1 MRARLI
7 VIKKV
12 KDYREKNN
20 LTQEELSLKLNKKKD
35 FITRLEDNKLS
46 RALTIDLIDQIAK
59 ILNVSIQQLMEDEW
73 I

>member
-12 KDYREKNN
+12 KEYREKNN
-20 LTQEELSLKLNKKKD
+20 LSQEELSLKLNKKKD

-46 RALTIDLIDQIAK
+46 KALTIDLIEQIAD
-59 ILNVSIQQLMEDEW
+59 ILNISIKQLMKDE
-73 I
+73 

>member
-59 ILNVSIQQLMEDEW
+59 ILNVSIQQLMEDE
-73 I
+73 

>member
-1 MRARLI
+1 MRTRLI

-12 KDYREKNN
+12 KEYREKNN
-20 LTQEELSLKLNKKKD
+20 LSQEELSLKLNKKKD

-59 ILNVSIQQLMEDEW
+59 ILNVSIQQLMEDE
-73 I
+73 

>member
-46 RALTIDLIDQIAK
+46 RVLTIDLIDQIAK
-59 ILNVSIQQLMEDEW
+59 ILNVSIQQLMEDE
-73 I
+73 

>member
-1 MRARLI
+1 M
-7 VIKKV
+7 

-59 ILNVSIQQLMEDEW
+59 ILNVSIEQLMEDE
-73 I
+73 

>member
-35 FITRLEDNKLS
+35 FITRLEDNKLF

-59 ILNVSIQQLMEDEW
+59 ILNVSIEQLMEDE
-73 I
+73 

>member
-59 ILNVSIQQLMEDEW
+59 ILNVSIQQLMENE
-73 I
+73 

>member
-59 ILNVSIQQLMEDEW
+59 ILNVSIEQLMDDE
-73 I
+73 

>member
-12 KDYREKNN
+12 KDYREKNY
-20 LTQEELSLKLNKKKD
+20 LTQEELSLKLNKKKY

-59 ILNVSIQQLMEDEW
+59 ILNVSIQQLMEDE
-73 I
+73 

>member
-1 MRARLI
+1 M
-7 VIKKV
+7 

-59 ILNVSIQQLMEDEW
+59 ILNVSIQHLMEDE
-73 I
+73 

>member
-35 FITRLEDNKLS
+35 FITRLEDNKLT

-59 ILNVSIQQLMEDEW
+59 ILNVSIQQLMEDE
-73 I
+73 

>member
-12 KDYREKNN
+12 KEYREKNN
-20 LTQEELSLKLNKKKD
+20 LTQEELLLMLNKRED

-46 RALTIDLIDQIAK
+46 KALTIDFKNL
-59 ILNVSIQQLMEDEW
+59 
-73 I
+73 

>member
-20 LTQEELSLKLNKKKD
+20 LTPEELSLKLNKKKD

-59 ILNVSIQQLMEDEW
+59 ILNVSIQQLMEDE
-73 I
+73 

>member
-20 LTQEELSLKLNKKKD
+20 LTQEELSLKLNEKKD

-59 ILNVSIQQLMEDEW
+59 ILNVSIQQLMEDE
-73 I
+73 

>member
-12 KDYREKNN
+12 KEYREKNN

-59 ILNVSIQQLMEDEW
+59 ILNVSIQQLMEDE
-73 I
+73 

>member
-59 ILNVSIQQLMEDEW
+59 ILNVSIEQLMEDE
-73 I
+73 

>member
-59 ILNVSIQQLMEDEW
+59 NLNVSIEQLMEDE
-73 I
+73 

>member
-59 ILNVSIQQLMEDEW
+59 ILNVSIEQQMEDE
-73 I
+73 

>member
-12 KDYREKNN
+12 KEYREKNN
-20 LTQEELSLKLNKKKD
+20 LTQEELSLMLNKRED

-46 RALTIDLIDQIAK
+46 KALTIDLIDQIAK
-59 ILNVSIQQLMEDEW
+59 IFNISIQQLMTDE
-73 I
+73 

>member
-12 KDYREKNN
+12 KEYREKNN
-20 LTQEELSLKLNKKKD
+20 LTQEELLLMLNKRED

-46 RALTIDLIDQIAK
+46 KALTIDLIDQIAK
-59 ILNVSIQQLMEDEW
+59 IFNISIQQLMTDE
-73 I
+73 

>member
-12 KDYREKNN
+12 KDYREKNY

-59 ILNVSIQQLMEDEW
+59 ILNVSIQQLMEDE
-73 I
+73 

>member
-46 RALTIDLIDQIAK
+46 KALTIDLIEQIAD
-59 ILNVSIQQLMEDEW
+59 ILNISIKQLMKDE
-73 I
+73 

>member
-20 LTQEELSLKLNKKKD
+20 ITQEELSLKLNKKKD

-59 ILNVSIQQLMEDEW
+59 ILNVSIQQLMEDE
-73 I
+73 

>member
-1 MRARLI
+1 MRTRLI

-12 KDYREKNN
+12 KEYREKNN
-20 LTQEELSLKLNKKKD
+20 LSQEELSLKLNKKKD

-59 ILNVSIQQLMEDEW
+59 ILNVSIEQLMEDE
-73 I
+73 

>member
-59 ILNVSIQQLMEDEW
+59 ILNVSIQQLMDDE
-73 I
+73 